1 MLFWQWIPAACIGLA
16 FVATLAVLGVWRRRA
31 ARAVARNPLA
41 HALLRSPG
49 ESLRARMAAATLDA
63 AEYAA
68 LALFALPLAAALL
81 AAQWAGEGRLPERD
95 ALVALAGTGALLQA
109 WLAWRLWRALGRA
122 RALALG
128 YEAEVAAGQELERL
142 APLGYR
148 VFHDM
153 PVAERGF
160 SVDHVV
166 VGPAGVF
173 AVETEGR
180 AARRARADGS
190 EWEVAYDGES
200 LSFPGWRETRPLELA
215 VSRADWVR
223 SWLSSSVG
231 EAVPVQPLLVLPGW
245 SVKRTAVS
253 GIPVLAARRIEH
265 FFRKLALEP
274 KMSEAMIER
283 LVAQLDLRCRNTA

>member
-1 MLFWQWIPAACIGLA
+1 MHFWQWIPAASIGLA
-16 FVATLAVLGVWRRRA
+16 FAVTLAVLGVWRRRA

-49 ESLRARMAAATLDA
+49 ESLRARMADATLDA

-81 AAQWAGEGRLPERD
+81 APRWAGEAQLPPRE
-95 ALVALAGTGALLQA
+95 ALIALAGAAALLQA
-109 WLAWRLWRALGRA
+109 WLAWRLWRTLGRA
-122 RALALG
+122 RSLALE

-142 APLGYR
+142 TPLGYR
-148 VFHDM
+148 VFHHM

-166 VGPAGVF
+166 VGPGGVF

-180 AARRARADGS
+180 TARRANGA
-190 EWEVAYDGES
+190 EWEVAYDGSS
-200 LSFPGWRETRPLELA
+200 LHFPGWRETRPLEQA
-215 VSRADWVR
+215 VTRAAWMR
-223 SWLSSSVG
+223 TWLSATVG
-231 EAVPVQPLLVLPGW
+231 EMIPVQPMLVLPGW

-253 GIPVLAARRIEH
+253 GIPVLAARRIGH
-265 FFRKLALEP
+265 FFGALRRQP
-274 KMSEAMIER
+274 VMSEAMIER
-283 LVAQLDLRCRNTA
+283 LAQQLDLRCRNAA

>member
-1 MLFWQWIPAACIGLA
+1 MLSWQWIPAACIGLA
-16 FVATLAVLGVWRRRA
+16 FVATLALLAVWRRHA
-31 ARAVARNPLA
+31 ARARARNPLA

-81 AAQWAGEGRLPERD
+81 AAQWASEGRLPERD
-95 ALVALAGTGALLQA
+95 ALVGAGALLQG

-128 YEAEVAAGQELERL
+128 YEAELAAGHELERL

-180 AARRARADGS
+180 APRRARASGA
-190 EWEVAYDGES
+190 EWEVAYDGQS
-200 LSFPGWRETRPLELA
+200 LRFPGWRETRPLEQA
-215 VSRADWVR
+215 VTRADWVR
-223 SWLSSSVG
+223 SWLSAALG
-231 EAVPVQPLLVLPGW
+231 EIVPVQPLLVLPGW

-253 GIPVLAARRIEH
+253 GIPVLAARRIGH
-265 FFRKLALEP
+265 FFAKLAREP

-283 LVAQLDLRCRNTA
+283 LAAQLDLRCRNAA

>member
-1 MLFWQWIPAACIGLA
+1 MHFWQWIPAASIGFA
-16 FVATLAVLGVWRRRA
+16 FAVTLAVLGVWRRRA

-49 ESLRARMAAATLDA
+49 ESLRARMAEATLDA

-81 AAQWAGEGRLPERD
+81 APRWAGEARLPAPD
-95 ALVALAGTGALLQA
+95 ALIALAGAAALLQA
-109 WLAWRLWRALGRA
+109 WLAWRLWRTLGRA
-122 RALALG
+122 RSLALE

-153 PVAERGF
+153 RVAEHGF

-166 VGPAGVF
+166 VGPGGVF

-180 AARRARADGS
+180 AARRANGA
-190 EWEVAYDGES
+190 EWEVAYDGSS
-200 LSFPGWRETRPLELA
+200 LRFPGWRETRPLERA
-215 VSRADWVR
+215 VTRADWVR
-223 SWLSSSVG
+223 TWLSATVG
-231 EAVPVQPLLVLPGW
+231 EMVPVQPLLVLPGW

-253 GIPVLAARRIEH
+253 GIPVLAARRIGH
-265 FFRKLALEP
+265 FFRALRRQP
-274 KMSEAMIER
+274 VMSEAMIER
-283 LVAQLDLRCRNTA
+283 LAEQLDLRCRNAA

>member
-1 MLFWQWIPAACIGLA
+1 MTFWQWIPAASLGLA
-16 FVATLAVLGVWRRRA
+16 FVVTLAVLGIWRRRA

-49 ESLRARMAAATLDA
+49 ESLRARMAGATLDA

-68 LALFALPLAAALL
+68 LALFVLPLAAALL
-81 AAQWAGEGRLPERD
+81 APQWARQAHPPDRD
-95 ALVALAGTGALLQA
+95 ALLALAGAAGLLQA
-109 WLAWRLWRALGRA
+109 WLAWRLWRTLGRA
-122 RALALG
+122 RSLALE

-180 AARRARADGS
+180 AARRARADGG
-190 EWEVAYDGES
+190 EWEVAYDGSS
-200 LSFPGWRETRPLELA
+200 LHFPGWRETRPLEQA
-215 VSRADWVR
+215 VTRADWVR
-223 SWLSSSVG
+223 TWLSATVG
-231 EAVPVQPLLVLPGW
+231 EMIPVQPLLVLPGW

-253 GIPVLAARRIEH
+253 GIPVLAARRIGH
-265 FFRKLALEP
+265 FFGKLSREP
-274 KMSEAMIER
+274 AMSEAMIER
-283 LVAQLDLRCRNTA
+283 LAQQLDLRCRNMA